1 MAEIGQLKV
10 GDRVTLAG
18 QDGVFF
24 VLHLEPETL
33 TASLLPSGNG
43 PVLNKVPVDTLT
55 FLSAPEG

>member
-10 GDRVTLAG
+10 GDRVTLVA

-24 VLHLEPETL
+24 VPHLDLETL
-33 TASLLPSGNG
+33 TASLLPGDKG
-43 PVLNKVPVDTLT
+43 PALNKVPVDLT